1 MCDLLRA
8 FPEWE
13 AIKVIHTSKNGRD
26 SIKDCTSQIDA
37 ELNTTVS
44 SGRRETCLKTEDAG
58 LYWNAGATNVH
69 VVEALNDE
77 LTDQALLEAVG
88 RVAAPGVFIES
99 NGFGQSLSPALMFLV
114 APPDGSTLSPAARQ
128 TIKSVSAIYIH
139 DPGGESERARQR
151 FAFWLRDSSVSKQL
165 QGIPVF
171 TPEELPEL
179 VALVWAAQL
188 DHQNREAE
196 EQSWTVA

>member
-1 MCDLLRA
+1 
-8 FPEWE
+8 
-13 AIKVIHTSKNGRD
+13 VIRTSRNGRD
-26 SIKDCTSQIDA
+26 STQDWTSQTDS
-37 ELNTTVS
+37 ELNAAVS

-58 LYWNAGATNVH
+58 RYWNAGATNVH
-69 VVEALNDE
+69 VVEAPNEE

-99 NGFGQSLSPALMFLV
+99 NGFAQSLSPALILLV

-128 TIKSVSAIYIH
+128 AIKSVSAVYIH

-151 FAFWLRDSSVSKQL
+151 FAFWLKDSSISKL
-165 QGIPVF
+165 LKGIPVF
-171 TPEELPEL
+171 TQDELPDL